1 MNLFGRGQR
10 YVVIVVMIIVIMGTR
25 TIICD
30 NLASFNTAVG
40 DLLHKEDYLPHQ
52 PLTHYL
58 TIPIIIIKIIIINL
72 LPIILQSQSS
82 SSAVS

>member
-1 MNLFGRGQR
+1 MFGRGQR
-10 YVVIVVMIIVIMGTR
+10 YVVIVVMIIVIIGTR

-58 TIPIIIIKIIIINL
+58 TILIIIISGKLNYGL
-72 LPIILQSQSS
+72 LFWCENTTKSKK
-82 SSAVS
+82 SA